1 MKKGCLWLVIIMTM
15 LFRVTLAFASDNDP
29 FSGMK
34 TYEEGGYRVGRDFD
48 AGEYVLLCISSMPAY
63 FSISTDANGRDI
75 VANDNFATNSI
86 ITVCDGDYLE
96 LSRCMAILADDFYQE
111 YTIKIENDGT
121 MLKVGYDIMPG
132 EYKLVVTGNLP
143 GYYCVYDSSRQ
154 VDIVANDNFKNG
166 TWVTVKYGQYL
177 VLSRCH
183 IQQ

>member
-1 MKKGCLWLVIIMTM
+1 
-15 LFRVTLAFASDNDP
+15 
-29 FSGMK
+29 
-34 TYEEGGYRVGRDFD
+34 
-48 AGEYVLLCISSMPAY
+48 
-63 FSISTDANGRDI
+63 
-75 VANDNFATNSI
+75 
-86 ITVCDGDYLE
+86 
-96 LSRCMAILADDFYQE
+96 
-111 YTIKIENDGT
+111 

>member
-1 MKKGCLWLVIIMTM
+1 MKKACLWLVIIMTM

-86 ITVCDGDYLE
+86 ITVYDGDYLE
-96 LSRCMAILADDFYQE
+96 LSR
-111 YTIKIENDGT
+111 
-121 MLKVGYDIMPG
+121 
-132 EYKLVVTGNLP
+132 
-143 GYYCVYDSSRQ
+143 S
-154 VDIVANDNFKNG
+154 
-166 TWVTVKYGQYL
+166 
-177 VLSRCH
+177 
-183 IQQ
+183 